1 MFTSAADVFRTRQI
15 RFDLAAHIAVNGQ
28 RALGRMSSGPESL
41 ARLRHVLDGQGGR
54 FSFPDDLDV
63 YGEVLLA
70 AALPDDD
77 FPAFTCGTA
86 LLLLDRLGDGDG
98 EDDLYW
104 NWDAFSDYYRLADP
118 QIRATLLN
126 AFRHGVMTGKLSVSS
141 MPEPS
146 DCFTRPPKRVLPA
159 LRAGGHNE
167 LVTAIEEDASPE
179 SAGALWLRMA
189 QHEPA
194 AAALVGIRYLF
205 ERPESLAPVSPETAP
220 LIRWSI

>member
-1 MFTSAADVFRTRQI
+1 MFTSAAEVFRTRQI
-15 RFDLAAHIAVNGQ
+15 RFDLAAHIAVNGHG
-28 RALGRMSSGPESL
+28 ALGRMSSGPESL
-41 ARLRHVLDGQGGR
+41 SRLRHVLDGQGGR
-54 FSFPDDLDV
+54 FSFPRDRKI

-98 EDDLYW
+98 HDDLYW
-104 NWDAFSDYYRLADP
+104 NWDAFSDHYRMADP
-118 QIRATLLN
+118 QVRATLLN
-126 AFRHGVMTGKLSVSS
+126 AFRHGSMTCKLSIASL
-141 MPEPS
+141 PETS
-146 DCFTRPPKRVLPA
+146 DCFTRPPKRILPA

-179 SAGALWLRMA
+179 SAGALWSRIGQRAPMA
-189 QHEPA
+189 A
-194 AAALVGIRYLF
+194 VLSGIRYLF
-205 ERPESLAPVSPETAP
+205 ERPQSLAPLSPETAP

>member
-28 RALGRMSSGPESL
+28 GALGRMTSGAESL
-41 ARLRHVLDGQGGR
+41 ARLRHVLEGQGGR
-54 FSFPDDLDV
+54 FSFPRDRKVYDD
-63 YGEVLLA
+63 VLLA

-104 NWDAFSDYYRLADP
+104 NWDAFSDHYRLADP
-118 QIRATLLN
+118 QVRATLLN
-126 AFRHGVMTGKLSVSS
+126 AFRHGSTTGKLSIASQ
-141 MPEPS
+141 PAIS
-146 DCFTRPPKRVLPA
+146 DCFTRPPKRILPA

-179 SAGALWLRMA
+179 SAGALWLRVA
-189 QHEPA
+189 HRPIAAPA
-194 AAALVGIRYLF
+194 LAAVRYLF
-205 ERPESLAPVSPETAP
+205 ERPQSLAPASPETAP